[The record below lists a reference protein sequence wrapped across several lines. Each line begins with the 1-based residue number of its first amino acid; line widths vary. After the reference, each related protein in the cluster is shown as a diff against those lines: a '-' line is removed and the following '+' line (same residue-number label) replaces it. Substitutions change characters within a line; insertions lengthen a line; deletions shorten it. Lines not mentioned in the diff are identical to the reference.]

1 MGKWSI
7 LWLFK
12 IEIARAVAM
21 EPKFILLDE
30 PFAGVDPISVGDI
43 QQIIF
48 HLKNKGIGILITDH
62 NYREV
67 LDTCDH
73 SYDFAHSGII

>member
-1 MGKWSI
+1 V
-7 LWLFK
+7 
-12 IEIARAVAM
+12 EIARAVAM

-48 HLKNKGIGILITDH
+48 PVFLMDVNLRK
-62 NYREV
+62 
-67 LDTCDH
+67 
-73 SYDFAHSGII
+73 

>member
-1 MGKWSI
+1 
-7 LWLFK
+7 
-12 IEIARAVAM
+12 M

-48 HLKNKGIGILITDH
+48 HLKNKGIQPNARFI
-62 NYREV
+62 
-67 LDTCDH
+67 
-73 SYDFAHSGII
+73 A